1 MVYNKG
7 VKTREA
13 KIMKSNK
20 QVRIYNEYNKAD
32 KTILA
37 FTYGNNLYL
46 ATLKKIPCKYMIIL
60 QGSRNRGKKV
70 NLRLGLKNKLELI
83 NKYNATPIMSVEQ
96 FEQTQGYNKGDKVEK
111 IIREMYGLEHSH
123 DNLPFYRGCDM
134 VVNNIGYSIKFENAQ
149 LFTYKSIDNLLKKVD
164 CQ

>member
-1 MVYNKG
+1 
-7 VKTREA
+7 
-13 KIMKSNK
+13 MKSNK
-20 QVRIYNEYNKAD
+20 QVRTYNEYNKAD

-37 FTYGNNLYL
+37 FTYGNALYL
-46 ATLKKIPCKYMIIL
+46 ATLDKIPCKYMMIM
-60 QGSRNRGKKV
+60 QGSYNRGKKV
-70 NLRLGLKNKLELI
+70 NLRLSLTYKRELI
-83 NKYNATPIMSVEQ
+83 DKYNALPIMSVEQ
-96 FEQTQGYNKGDKVEK
+96 FEQTKGYNKGDKVEK

-123 DNLPFYRGCDM
+123 DNLPFYKGCDM